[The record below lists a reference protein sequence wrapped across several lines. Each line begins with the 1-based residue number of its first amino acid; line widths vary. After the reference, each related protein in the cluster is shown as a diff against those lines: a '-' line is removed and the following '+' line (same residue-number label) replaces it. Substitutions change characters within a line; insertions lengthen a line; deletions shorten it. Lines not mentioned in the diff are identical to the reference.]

1 MMLHHVPQPP
11 GGTLSAPHIE
21 APARPFTIA
30 YFASAY
36 LNVLWF
42 EAGWRRVRVLA
53 ETPAGAVRI
62 ARYHHFRGRDHRI
75 VSPVVE
81 PRALTAAL
89 A

>member
-1 MMLHHVPQPP
+1 MILHHVPQPP

-21 APARPFTIA
+21 APTRPFEVE

-36 LNVLWF
+36 VNVLWF
-42 EAGWRRVRVLA
+42 DAGWRRVRVLA

-75 VSPVVE
+75 VPPAAE
-81 PRALTAAL
+81 PPAAVAAL